1 MYGFLSKKTRTQEY
15 YTVKQREVIC
25 KEHFNDVPRKKC
37 SNLNMRE
44 EEKTI
49 ISGGASCNI

>member
-44 EEKTI
+44 EEKAI
-49 ISGGASCNI
+49 ISGGVSCNI